1 MTNLHKSSKLDLRVL
16 SDNRVILVI
25 SILKFDFEV
34 IRERKL
40 VSFVEIIQHKVI
52 LQLFQGTD
60 NVYFYCVN
68 FNTCKNAQNKQTKP
82 LAFHLME
89 KNCQSVNE

>member
-1 MTNLHKSSKLDLRVL
+1 MTNLHKSSKFDLRVL

-40 VSFVEIIQHKVI
+40 VSFVEIIQHKVQHKVI
-52 LQLFQGTD
+52 SYFTFISGNRQCLFLLRK
-60 NVYFYCVN
+60 F
-68 FNTCKNAQNKQTKP
+68 
-82 LAFHLME
+82 
-89 KNCQSVNE
+89 

>member
-1 MTNLHKSSKLDLRVL
+1 MAVFVSVFVAKSRSSSLILAWQICIKVQKFDLRVL
-16 SDNRVILVI
+16 NDNRVLLVI

-52 LQLFQGTD
+52 LQLF
-60 NVYFYCVN
+60 
-68 FNTCKNAQNKQTKP
+68 
-82 LAFHLME
+82 
-89 KNCQSVNE
+89 

>member
-1 MTNLHKSSKLDLRVL
+1 MTNLHKSSKIDLRVL

-40 VSFVEIIQHKVI
+40 VSFVEIIQHKVQHKVI
-52 LQLFQGTD
+52 LQ
-60 NVYFYCVN
+60 
-68 FNTCKNAQNKQTKP
+68 
-82 LAFHLME
+82 
-89 KNCQSVNE
+89 

>member
-1 MTNLHKSSKLDLRVL
+1 MAVFVSVFVAKSRSSSLNLHKSSKFDLRVL

-40 VSFVEIIQHKVI
+40 VSFVEIIQHKVQHKVI
-52 LQLFQGTD
+52 LQLF
-60 NVYFYCVN
+60 
-68 FNTCKNAQNKQTKP
+68 
-82 LAFHLME
+82 
-89 KNCQSVNE
+89 

>member
-1 MTNLHKSSKLDLRVL
+1 MTNLHKSSKFDLRVL

-52 LQLFQGTD
+52 LQLF
-60 NVYFYCVN
+60 
-68 FNTCKNAQNKQTKP
+68 
-82 LAFHLME
+82 
-89 KNCQSVNE
+89 

>member
-1 MTNLHKSSKLDLRVL
+1 MTNLHKSSKFDLRVL

-40 VSFVEIIQHKVI
+40 VSFVEIIQQKVQHKVQHKVI
-52 LQLFQGTD
+52 LQLF
-60 NVYFYCVN
+60 
-68 FNTCKNAQNKQTKP
+68 
-82 LAFHLME
+82 
-89 KNCQSVNE
+89 

>member
-1 MTNLHKSSKLDLRVL
+1 MTNLLKSSKFDLRVL

-40 VSFVEIIQHKVI
+40 VSFVEIIQQKVQHKVQHKVI
-52 LQLFQGTD
+52 LQLF
-60 NVYFYCVN
+60 
-68 FNTCKNAQNKQTKP
+68 
-82 LAFHLME
+82 
-89 KNCQSVNE
+89 

>member
-1 MTNLHKSSKLDLRVL
+1 MTNLHESSKFDLRVL

-40 VSFVEIIQHKVI
+40 VSFVEIIQHKIQHKVI
-52 LQLFQGTD
+52 LQLF
-60 NVYFYCVN
+60 
-68 FNTCKNAQNKQTKP
+68 
-82 LAFHLME
+82 
-89 KNCQSVNE
+89 